1 VRGAQERSGVR
12 YERRL
17 GTMPQA
23 IVSNDYRIEIPE
35 EIRREI
41 SLATGQKVHVFARN
55 GVITLV
61 PDQPLSALRGFLKG
75 MNVEGAREK
84 EDRF

>member
-1 VRGAQERSGVR
+1 MLEEDDAMS
-12 YERRL
+12 
-17 GTMPQA
+17 QA
-23 IVSNDYRIEIPE
+23 ILSNDYKVEIPE
-35 EIRREI
+35 EIRREV
-41 SLATGQKVHVFARN
+41 SLSTGQKMHIFARN
-55 GVITLV
+55 GVITMV

>member
-1 VRGAQERSGVR
+1 MS
-12 YERRL
+12 
-17 GTMPQA
+17 QA
-23 IVSNDYRIEIPE
+23 VVLKDFRIEIPE

-41 SLATGQKVHVFARN
+41 SLSTGQKVQIFARN
-55 GVITLV
+55 GVITMI

-75 MNVEGAREK
+75 MKVEGVREK

>member
-1 VRGAQERSGVR
+1 M
-12 YERRL
+12 L
-17 GTMPQA
+17 MPKA
-23 IVSNDYRIEIPE
+23 TVLSDYRIEIPE
-35 EIRREI
+35 EVRREV
-41 SLATGQKVHVFARN
+41 SLVKGQRVDVFVKN

-84 EDRF
+84 EDRL

>member
-1 VRGAQERSGVR
+1 MMAEAVISD
-12 YERRL
+12 
-17 GTMPQA
+17 
-23 IVSNDYRIEIPE
+23 DYMIGIPE

-41 SLATGQKVHVFARN
+41 SLSTGQKVHIFARN
-55 GVITLV
+55 GVITLI

-75 MNVEGAREK
+75 VNVEGVREK

>member
-1 VRGAQERSGVR
+1 
-12 YERRL
+12 
-17 GTMPQA
+17 MPQA
-23 IVSNDYRIEIPE
+23 TVSSDYSIEIPE
-35 EIRREI
+35 EVRREA
-41 SLATGQKVHVFARN
+41 SLVTGQRVEVFVKN

-75 MNVEGAREK
+75 IDIEGVREE